1 MDERYKHGYGGKEIE
16 QVNNTGTE
24 QENTPA
30 FLTLKI
36 PVVGF
41 QEKWKKKQHQTR
53 LKCSFHQKKAH

>member
-1 MDERYKHGYGGKEIE
+1 MDERYKHDYGGKESE

-41 QEKWKKKQHQTR
+41 QEK
-53 LKCSFHQKKAH
+53 